1 MKILID
7 MSFVRPY
14 ELTKSIPLY
23 GFRLLQGFHEL
34 HVNDVSLLVNADLQN
49 YYQTTFPLFH
59 TIPVRIRPCW
69 RRINWRVK
77 DWLFDL
83 AYRWKI
89 SHISYDVVLTLNEL
103 NQRTAFR
110 TRKKKI
116 SVIHDLKDLSLKK
129 DKELIRSR
137 AFYRQLID
145 SADAI
150 VAISEYTRQDI
161 LSQYDV
167 KSDKIR
173 VIYNSIK
180 MTEKSIRPQPLQ
192 DERTYILYVNTL
204 KEYKN
209 PLILLQAFNEIKDII
224 KEDIVLV
231 GRATEYWYDV
241 LLPYIK
247 NNGIEHRVI
256 RFQDISDEELKYL
269 YEHASLFV
277 SSSQHEGFGFT
288 PIEAAIC
295 CCPVICTK
303 CEALPETTMMLL
315 NYYEPADDYRE
326 LANKIIEVLKSPRNN
341 SSLLTISEKY
351 QQKYTPKAQ
360 ASQFLSLMEGLLRE
374 G

>member
-14 ELTKSIPLY
+14 ELTNSIPLY

-34 HVNDVSLLVNADLQN
+34 HVNDVSLLVNGDLQN

-59 TIPVRIRPCW
+59 TIPISIKPRWRI
-69 RRINWRVK
+69 INWRVK

-103 NQRTAFR
+103 KQRTTFR
-110 TRKKKI
+110 TKKKKI

-129 DKELIRSR
+129 DQELIRSR

-145 SADAI
+145 SADAV
-150 VAISEYTRQDI
+150 VAISEFTKQDI

-167 KSDKIR
+167 KSDKIK

-180 MTEKSIRPQPLQ
+180 KTEKSIRPQLFQ
-192 DERTYILYVNTL
+192 DEKKYILYVNTL
-204 KEYKN
+204 KEFKN
-209 PLILLQAFNEIKDII
+209 PLILLQAFNEVKDNI

-231 GRATEYWYDV
+231 GRATDYWYDV

-247 NNGIEHRVI
+247 HNDIEHRVI
-256 RFQDISDEELKYL
+256 RLQDISDEELKYL
-269 YEHASLFV
+269 YEHASVFV

-288 PIEAAIC
+288 PIEAAIY

-315 NYYEPADDYRE
+315 KYYEPADNHKE
-326 LANKIIEVLKSPRNN
+326 LANKLLEVLHSPRNK
-341 SSLLTISEKY
+341 SSLLAISERY
-351 QQKYTPKAQ
+351 LQKYTPKAQ
-360 ASQFLSLMEGLLRE
+360 AGQFLSLMEGLLRE